1 MGTSEDTVYYSF
13 YFPFSSSIQPLDQTS
28 FLQEK
33 SALILSEL
41 HQFLNGYIWH
51 KDKFQLR
58 IVQNESD
65 PNFPFLYGKT
75 RFGDCIDDEWFIVFL
90 LKHISMKFQ
99 DVVMS
104 VSDND
109 GEFLLIE
116 AAIQLPSWL
125 NPSNSENRVFI
136 YQDQL
141 HIIPLPKTPTEI
153 AHIPTGRLSVEK
165 AVQLVR
171 NDVVD
176 TKADSK
182 VQQTVFSR
190 TLGYPE
196 KINQNFHSAQCYI
209 PRAIAHVLYHNPQLV
224 APAVEAFYTRD
235 PIALKACRKMQKFP
249 PYTSITVS
257 VKFTKTLYAQLVNQ
271 RFNAPKSFI
280 MPMSTSKKYPAA
292 ELGMKLAC
300 GFEILCTDK
309 YYTNSSSKSN
319 KLNIE
324 TYPFDS
330 DPSWKTFHSNLVEQ
344 NYYHDESPDSNLYK
358 QLEKIAKEQFLKYQ
372 SQVDLLDDSEN
383 SSPLE
388 QIDEILNLPIVPD
401 EVLMSNTKQ
410 DDDSWLNVDP
420 KQLDEL
426 LNATN
431 KSYQEIQSESDDEL
445 NPVDLTNMID
455 TFEKFLDFEGASAE
469 GAEFPGEH
477 ISDEEDDEEEEHIC
491 MDDDADINFDPTE
504 FLRLMRQTLDISE
517 QEYRELANKKI
528 KQESDKFTSE
538 FVDQSESSS
547 SQQFSGSLPEKIQ
560 ELNNNLDMV
569 AYMQALDA
577 ELSSSRISGSFIKTP
592 QEVLKQSS
600 SEDKLNNYEY
610 DDDEL
615 NEPVNI
621 NLNLAKNFLE
631 SFKAQEGLP
640 GPVGNIFGRMGIG
653 ALPRDDDDDYDDN
666 NNEATG
672 SMS

>member
-1 MGTSEDTVYYSF
+1 MGTSEDTVYYSL

-141 HIIPLPKTPTEI
+141 HIIPLPKTLTEI

-196 KINQNFHSAQCYI
+196 KVNQNFHSARCYI
-209 PRAIAHVLYHNPQLV
+209 PKAIAHVLYHNPQLV

-257 VKFTKTLYAQLVNQ
+257 VKFTKTLYAQLVSQ

-292 ELGMKLAC
+292 ELGMKL
-300 GFEILCTDK
+300 
-309 YYTNSSSKSN
+309 
-319 KLNIE
+319 
-324 TYPFDS
+324 
-330 DPSWKTFHSNLVEQ
+330 
-344 NYYHDESPDSNLYK
+344 
-358 QLEKIAKEQFLKYQ
+358 LENIAKEQFLKYQ

-431 KSYQEIQSESDDEL
+431 KSYEEIQSESDDEL

-477 ISDEEDDEEEEHIC
+477 ISDEEDDEEEEHIY
-491 MDDDADINFDPTE
+491 MDDDADINVDPTE
-504 FLRLMRQTLDISE
+504 FLRIMRQTLGISE
-517 QEYRELANKKI
+517 QEYRELANEKI
-528 KQESDKFTSE
+528 KQESDKFTRE

-547 SQQFSGSLPEKIQ
+547 SQQFSDSLPEKIQ
-560 ELNNNLDMV
+560 ELNDNLDMV

-577 ELSSSRISGSFIKTP
+577 ELSSSKISGSFIKTP

-600 SEDKLNNYEY
+600 SEDKMNNYEY

-631 SFKAQEGLP
+631 SFKSQEGLP

-653 ALPRDDDDDYDDN
+653 ALPRDDDDDDYDDDN
-666 NNEATG
+666 NEAIG

>member
-1 MGTSEDTVYYSF
+1 
-13 YFPFSSSIQPLDQTS
+13 
-28 FLQEK
+28 
-33 SALILSEL
+33 LS
-41 HQFLNGYIWH
+41 
-51 KDKFQLR
+51 
-58 IVQNESD
+58 
-65 PNFPFLYGKT
+65 FPFLYGKT

-99 DVVMS
+99 DVVVS

-141 HIIPLPKTPTEI
+141 HIIPLPKTSTEI
-153 AHIPTGRLSVEK
+153 AHIPTGKLSVEK
-165 AVQLVR
+165 AIQLVR
-171 NDVVD
+171 NDAVD
-176 TKADSK
+176 TKADNK
-182 VQQTVFSR
+182 VQQAVFSK

-196 KINQNFHSAQCYI
+196 KINQNFHYARCNI
-209 PRAIAHVLYHNPQLV
+209 PRAIAHVLYHDPQLV

-235 PIALKACRKMQKFP
+235 PIALKSCRKMQKFP

-257 VKFTKTLYAQLVNQ
+257 VKFTKTLYAQIVSQ
-271 RFNAPKSFI
+271 QFNAPQPFI
-280 MPMSTSKKYPAA
+280 MPISTSKKYPAA

-300 GFEILCTDK
+300 GFEILCNDK
-309 YYTNSSSKSN
+309 YYTNLSSKPN

-344 NYYHDESPDSNLYK
+344 NYYHDELPDSILYK

-372 SQVDLLDDSEN
+372 NDSEN

-401 EVLMSNTKQ
+401 EALMSDTKQ

-431 KSYQEIQSESDDEL
+431 KGFEEIQSESDDEL
-445 NPVDLTNMID
+445 NPIDLTNMID
-455 TFEKFLDFEGASAE
+455 TFEKFLDFEGAS
-469 GAEFPGEH
+469 
-477 ISDEEDDEEEEHIC
+477 IEDVKV
-491 MDDDADINFDPTE
+491 DPTE
-504 FLRLMRQTLDISE
+504 FLRIMRQTLGISE
-517 QEYRELANKKI
+517 QEYRELANEKI
-528 KQESDKFTSE
+528 RQESDKFTTE
-538 FVDQSESSS
+538 FVDQSGSTS
-547 SQQFSGSLPEKIQ
+547 SQQFPESLPEKII

-577 ELSSSRISGSFIKTP
+577 ELSSSKISGSFIKTP
-592 QEVLKQSS
+592 QEILNQSS
-600 SEDKLNNYEY
+600 SEDKINNYEY

-621 NLNLAKNFLE
+621 DLNLAKNFLE
-631 SFKAQEGLP
+631 SFKSQEGLP
-640 GPVGNIFGRMGIG
+640 GPLDESL
-653 ALPRDDDDDYDDN
+653 ALSLVP
-666 NNEATG
+666 THPPSG
-672 SMS
+672 KGGGVWWLW